1 MFRSDEEEARAG
13 NMVGDDLTRL
23 WQANDLCQSED
34 AIFAAAGVCDGY
46 LPGVILGEKT
56 TTTFSEVID
65 VASGTVRKIETTRS
79 L

>member
-1 MFRSDEEEARAG
+1 MSIAEAKVEKKY
-13 NMVGDDLTRL
+13 NVKP
-23 WQANDLCQSED
+23 SED
-34 AIFAAAGVCDGY
+34 AIFAASGVCDGY
-46 LPGVILGEKT
+46 LPGVVLGETT